1 MNYREL
7 FTGGLSAATV
17 CACSLLVSG
26 AVVASPMSH
35 EVASEGS
42 GVMGGS
48 FYVSAAYSPA
58 FPSVTSFDMR
68 ESSRETSYVRGYD
81 KSVATIDVSAPA
93 NFSKSGYTFAFS
105 KNLLTSFDGAVG
117 YSLGGAR
124 VELEASYRRF
134 ATLAD
139 GQYAKSGAESLAAIT
154 RDAVITENNYFVV
167 KIDEITNTSVMLNG
181 CYDVLHTDLPVSPYV
196 CAGIGASFV
205 DISKQVTTKLAYR
218 GKVGISY
225 QFTPEISLVV
235 GGFYHG
241 LFDEYYKD
249 IPAHNSVK
257 FPGEAKAS
265 VKAHIADYGFNLG
278 ARFLFS

>member
-7 FTGGLSAATV
+7 FTGGLSAASL

-35 EVASEGS
+35 EVSSEG

-48 FYVSAAYSPA
+48 FYVGAAYSPA

-68 ESSRETSYVRGYD
+68 ESSKETSYVRGYG
-81 KSVATIDVSAPA
+81 KSIATIDVSVPA
-93 NFSKSGYTFAFS
+93 NFSKSGYIFAFS
-105 KNLLTSFDGAVG
+105 KNLITSFDGAVG

-124 VELEASYRRF
+124 VDLEARHRRV

-154 RDAVITENNYFVV
+154 RDANITETNYFVV

-225 QFTPEISLVV
+225 QFTPEISLVA

-241 LFDEYYKD
+241 LFDESYKD

-257 FPGEAKAS
+257 FSGEAKAS

>member
-26 AVVASPMSH
+26 PVAASPMGH
-35 EVASEGS
+35 ESVSEGN

-48 FYVSAAYSPA
+48 FYVSTAYSPA
-58 FPSVTSFDMR
+58 FPSVTSFDIR
-68 ESSRETSYVRGYD
+68 ESSKETSYVKGYD
-81 KSVATIDVSAPA
+81 KSIATIDVSVPA
-93 NFSKSGYTFAFS
+93 NFSISSYSFAFS

-139 GQYAKSGAESLAAIT
+139 GQYAKSGAEALAAVS
-154 RDAVITENNYFVV
+154 RDAALTATNYFVV
-167 KIDEITNTSVMLNG
+167 KVDEIINTSVMLNG

-205 DISKQVTTKLAYR
+205 DISKQVTAKLAYR

-225 QFTPEISLVV
+225 QFTPEISLVA
-235 GGFYHG
+235 GGFCHG
-241 LFDEYYKD
+241 LFDESYKD
-249 IPAHNSVK
+249 IPAHNSVN

-265 VKAHIADYGFNLG
+265 IKAHVADYGFNLG

>member
-1 MNYREL
+1 MNHREL

-35 EVASEGS
+35 EVASEG

-48 FYVSAAYSPA
+48 FYVGAAYSPA

-68 ESSRETSYVRGYD
+68 ESSKETSYVRGYD
-81 KSVATIDVSAPA
+81 KSIATIDVSVPA

-105 KNLLTSFDGAVG
+105 KNLITSFDGAVG

-154 RDAVITENNYFVV
+154 RDANITETNYFVV

-205 DISKQVTTKLAYR
+205 DISKQVTTKLPYR
-218 GKVGISY
+218 GKVGNSY
-225 QFTPEISLVV
+225 QFTPEISLGA
-235 GGFYHG
+235 GGGYHR
-241 LFDEYYKD
+241 LFDESYKD
-249 IPAHNSVK
+249 IPAHHSVE
-257 FPGEAKAS
+257 FSGEAKAS